1 MHNFKTVQEDLSSGH
16 YYLPICFIISLN
28 WMFPSIAC
36 NVQHSLITFAYF
48 VADLT
53 YLGSNDS
60 FDFYVTFHDL
70 FNHSLLVIFRMTIL
84 HTKTLLWCWG
94 SLIHSDFWVQRS
106 ASFWGLTVSRLTFSQ
121 TSIQALKKE
130 IQGYAKFKCKLEI
143 IRL

>member
-1 MHNFKTVQEDLSSGH
+1 MVTITYLTVILFRWIGCFRVLHAMCSIRSLR
-16 YYLPICFIISLN
+16 LPILLQTS
-28 WMFPSIAC
+28 P
-36 NVQHSLITFAYF
+36 
-48 VADLT
+48 T